1 MTQLWMS
8 RPSPLESPHRG
19 PTLRNKQSAA
29 LTACRTRAPVRFC
42 NKPSV
47 VKIREKW
54 LLSLLRCPPG
64 LSVNMKDTA
73 GCGVLIKRLPVHK
86 QLINKRRPSPLPTRL
101 SVSFP
106 FYDRSVLQPLLPWIA
121 TSVYYAHGG
130 HSHRHNDT
138 IVTPSPPHA
147 TGPSSSQP
155 WGQLTY
161 FWQQEYTEKIRLHV
175 YLMTAALSACR
186 MWCHHLDVFS
196 PDGRHQ
202 FHFSLFLSS
211 WLAFRKLVEHKV
223 G

>member
-1 MTQLWMS
+1 MTMTQLWMSRPS

-29 LTACRTRAPVRFC
+29 LTACRTRAPARFC

-54 LLSLLRCPPG
+54 LLSLLRCPLG

-73 GCGVLIKRLPVHK
+73 GCGVMIKRLPVHK

-138 IVTPSPPHA
+138 IVTPPPRHGPILLA
-147 TGPSSSQP
+147 TPGSADIFLAAGIHGKNPTPRLFNDSGPVSLQDVMSSL
-155 WGQLTY
+155 GC
-161 FWQQEYTEKIRLHV
+161 F
-175 YLMTAALSACR
+175 
-186 MWCHHLDVFS
+186 
-196 PDGRHQ
+196 
-202 FHFSLFLSS
+202 
-211 WLAFRKLVEHKV
+211 
-223 G
+223 